1 MTYLSRV
8 KKIKLVTNKV
18 IAFFLFFC
26 LIISCQNRNADW
38 VVFNANVYTVNDSF
52 DKATAFAIKNG
63 KFISVGGD
71 EIVNLY
77 PNALKFDAKGLP
89 IYPGF
94 IDAHCHF
101 FNLGLSL
108 RQVDLRGSKSI
119 AEIEKRLL
127 QHSQENQS
135 NIIIGRGWDQNLWES
150 KSFPKNDFLNKLFP
164 NKLVILRRV
173 DGHALLVNDLV
184 IKKAKINSKT
194 KVLGGSILTE
204 DNKPTG
210 LLIDKAMDLAM
221 RIIPPNS
228 TKVITNALIDAEKKA
243 FENGLTT
250 VDDAG
255 LSKKVIQVID
265 SLHETGDLKIRVYA
279 MISNT
284 SDNLNYFLENGIVKK
299 EKLTVRSFKAYLDG
313 ALGSRGALLKKP
325 YSDDKK
331 NKGITITTKEDLF
344 ELAKKLSIEG
354 FQLNTHAIGDKANQI
369 VLDVYNYILK
379 DIEDPRWRVE
389 HAQVVDELDLQ
400 KFNSKIIP
408 SVQPTH
414 ATSDMNWANERLG
427 KNRLKNAYAYKNLLD
442 WSGKIALGTD
452 FPVEK
457 VNPLNTFYSAVSR
470 KDFEGKPK
478 KGFLKEN
485 ALTRVEALKGM
496 TIWAAH
502 SNFEDDYKGS
512 IENGKYAD
520 FVILTKDIMKVPE
533 KDIANT
539 KVVATVVNGSIV
551 FQKIN

>member
-1 MTYLSRV
+1 MRIQI
-8 KKIKLVTNKV
+8 KEIIKIFIAFCLVT
-18 IAFFLFFC
+18 
-26 LIISCQNRNADW
+26 SCKYRKADW

-52 DKATAFAIKNG
+52 EKVTAFAIKDG

-71 EIVNLY
+71 EIVSLY

-108 RQVDLRGSKSI
+108 GQVDLRGTKSI
-119 AEIEKRLL
+119 EEIEKRL
-127 QHSQENQS
+127 QSYSQNNQFD
-135 NIIIGRGWDQNLWES
+135 IIIGRGWDQNLWKS
-150 KSFPKNDFLNKLFP
+150 KVFPNNDFLNRLFP
-164 NKLVILRRV
+164 DKLVLLRRI

-184 IKKAKINSKT
+184 IKKAEINSKT
-194 KVLGGSILTE
+194 RVSGGSILIE
-204 DNKPTG
+204 NNKPSG
-210 LLIDKAMDLAM
+210 ILIDNAMDLAM
-221 RIIPPNS
+221 NILPSKSSKIIS
-228 TKVITNALIDAEKKA
+228 KALIDAQTKA

-255 LSKKVIQVID
+255 LNKRTIMIID
-265 SLHETGDLKIRVYA
+265 SLQKKGDLKIRVYA

-284 SDNLNYFLENGIVKK
+284 SDNLNYFLDKGIIEQ
-299 EKLTVRSFKAYLDG
+299 EKLTVRSVKAYLDG

-325 YSDDKK
+325 YSDDNK
-331 NKGITITTKEDLF
+331 NKGITITTKEELF
-344 ELAKKLSIEG
+344 ELAKKLSSKG
-354 FQLNTHAIGDKANQI
+354 FQLNTHAIGDKANEI

-389 HAQVVDELDLQ
+389 HAQVVDEFDIQ

-414 ATSDMNWANERLG
+414 ATSDMNWADDRLG
-427 KNRLKNAYAYKNLLD
+427 SNRLKRAYSYKNLLD

-457 VNPLNTFYSAVSR
+457 VNPLLTFYSAVAR
-470 KDFEGKPK
+470 KDVEGNPLE
-478 KGFLKEN
+478 GFLKEN
-485 ALTRVEALKGM
+485 ALTRTEALKGM
-496 TIWAAH
+496 TIWAAY
-502 SNFEDDYKGS
+502 SNFEDSFKGS
-512 IENGKYAD
+512 IEIGKFAD

-533 KDIANT
+533 EEITNVD
-539 KVVATVVNGSIV
+539 VVATIVNGSIV
-551 FQKIN
+551 FQKFD

>member
-1 MTYLSRV
+1 MRAQIN
-8 KKIKLVTNKV
+8 KIIK
-18 IAFFLFFC
+18 FFLACC
-26 LIISCQNRNADW
+26 LIISCQVRKADW
-38 VVFNANVYTVNDSF
+38 VVFNANVYTVNETF
-52 DKATAFAIKNG
+52 EKATAFAIKDG
-63 KFISVGGD
+63 KFISVGSD

-108 RQVDLRGSKSI
+108 GQLDLRGSKSI

-127 QHSQENQS
+127 SYSQKNES
-135 NIIIGRGWDQNLWES
+135 NVIIGRGWDQNLWNN
-150 KSFPKNDFLNKLFP
+150 KAFPKNDFLNKLFP
-164 NKLVILRRV
+164 DKLVLLRRV

-184 IKKAKINSKT
+184 IKKAGINSKT
-194 KVLGGSILTE
+194 KVSGGSILFE
-204 DNKPTG
+204 NNKPTG
-210 LLIDKAMDLAM
+210 ILIDRAMDIAISIL
-221 RIIPPNS
+221 PPKDS
-228 TKVITNALIDAEKKA
+228 KLITKALINAQKKA

-255 LSKKVIQVID
+255 LNKKTIQVID
-265 SLHETGDLKIRVYA
+265 SLQEIGELKIRVYA

-284 SDNLNYFLENGIVKK
+284 KENLNYFLDKGIIEK
-299 EKLTVRSFKAYLDG
+299 EKLTVRSVKAYLDG

-331 NKGITITTKEDLF
+331 NKGITITTKEELF
-344 ELAKKLSIEG
+344 ELADKLSSKG
-354 FQLNTHAIGDKANQI
+354 FQLNTHAIGDKANEI

-379 DIEDPRWRVE
+379 EIEDPRWRVE
-389 HAQVVDELDLQ
+389 HAQVVDEFDIQ

-414 ATSDMNWANERLG
+414 ATSDMNWADERLG
-427 KNRLKNAYAYKNLLD
+427 DNRLKRAYAYKVLLD

-457 VNPLNTFYSAVSR
+457 VNPLLTFYSAVAR
-470 KDFEGKPK
+470 KNIKGSPS

-485 ALTRVEALKGM
+485 ALNRVEALKGM
-496 TIWAAH
+496 TIWAAY
-502 SNFEDDYKGS
+502 SNFEESLKGS
-512 IENGKYAD
+512 IEIGKYAD
-520 FVILTKDIMKVPE
+520 FVMLTKDIMKIPE
-533 KDIANT
+533 EEITSVD
-539 KVVATVVNGSIV
+539 VVATIVDGFIV
-551 FQKIN
+551 FQKFD

>member
-1 MTYLSRV
+1 MRLQI
-8 KKIKLVTNKV
+8 KEIIKIFIAFCLVT
-18 IAFFLFFC
+18 
-26 LIISCQNRNADW
+26 SCKYRKADW

-52 DKATAFAIKNG
+52 EKVTAFAIKDG

-71 EIVNLY
+71 EILSLY

-108 RQVDLRGSKSI
+108 GQVDLRGTKSI
-119 AEIEKRLL
+119 EEIEKRL
-127 QHSQENQS
+127 QSYSQNNQFD
-135 NIIIGRGWDQNLWES
+135 IIIGRGWDQNLWKS
-150 KSFPKNDFLNKLFP
+150 KVFPNNNFLNRLFP
-164 NKLVILRRV
+164 DKLVLLRRI

-184 IKKAKINSKT
+184 IKKAEINSKT
-194 KVLGGSILTE
+194 RVSGGSILIE
-204 DNKPTG
+204 NNKPTG
-210 LLIDKAMDLAM
+210 ILIDNAMDLAM
-221 RIIPPNS
+221 NILPSKSSKIIS
-228 TKVITNALIDAEKKA
+228 KALIDAQTKA

-255 LSKKVIQVID
+255 LNKRTIMIID
-265 SLHETGDLKIRVYA
+265 SLQKKGDLKIRVYA

-284 SDNLNYFLENGIVKK
+284 SDNLNYFLDKGIIEQ
-299 EKLTVRSFKAYLDG
+299 EKLTVRSVKAYLDG

-325 YSDDKK
+325 YSDDNK
-331 NKGITITTKEDLF
+331 NKGITITTKEELF
-344 ELAKKLSIEG
+344 ELAEKLSSKG
-354 FQLNTHAIGDKANQI
+354 FQLNTHAIGDKANEI

-389 HAQVVDELDLQ
+389 HAQVVDELDIQ

-414 ATSDMNWANERLG
+414 ATSDMNWADDRLG
-427 KNRLKNAYAYKNLLD
+427 FNRLKRAYSYKNLLD

-457 VNPLNTFYSAVSR
+457 VNPLLTFYSAVAR
-470 KDFEGKPK
+470 KDVEGNPSE
-478 KGFLKEN
+478 GFLKEN
-485 ALTRVEALKGM
+485 ALTRKEALKGM
-496 TIWAAH
+496 TIWAAY
-502 SNFEDDYKGS
+502 SNFEDSSKGS
-512 IENGKYAD
+512 IEIGKFAD

-533 KDIANT
+533 EEITNVD
-539 KVVATVVNGSIV
+539 VVATVVNGSIV
-551 FQKIN
+551 FQKFD